1 MSPLDDETR
10 LATVERELDELK
22 LKFNQMLTGMY
33 VARWIVSFA
42 LAALAIAVS
51 R

>member
-1 MSPLDDETR
+1 MAPLDDETR
-10 LATVERELDELK
+10 LAAVERELDELK
-22 LKFNQMLTGMY
+22 LKVHQMLTGMY

-42 LAALAIAVS
+42 LAALAIAAS